1 MTQLARE
8 EGQRPSV
15 YSGVR
20 WTSLA
25 QGTIAVSQFVS
36 GLVLF
41 KLLSIEVFGIVAM
54 AHVVTG
60 FADQLRE
67 LGTRMALVQRREIT
81 AETLDSAFFVNLAV
95 GSVVSAFG
103 SHDVAERARVESRFF
118 APFARMPPR
127 TRNESL
133 GPSD

>member
-1 MTQLARE
+1 M
-8 EGQRPSV
+8 

-25 QGTIAVSQFVS
+25 QGTIAVSQFLS

-41 KLLSIEVFGIVAM
+41 KLLTIEVFGIVAM

-81 AETLDSAFFVNLAV
+81 TETLDSAFFV
-95 GSVVSAFG
+95 SS
-103 SHDVAERARVESRFF
+103 
-118 APFARMPPR
+118 MPP
-127 TRNESL
+127 
-133 GPSD
+133 